1 MHPRFLWDS
10 CFRVTRSLVFFVVFC
25 RSRSLFVLHHIY
37 DILLAFQNKKLESV
51 SAAQSRPNTLTEKKD
66 GSTLPTQSRNKSFT
80 TGNQHKGAHIKQVA
94 KLMTKR
100 YGQEENS
107 SNSKDTPKQVPLWL
121 VHQVSTL
128 K

>member
-1 MHPRFLWDS
+1 
-10 CFRVTRSLVFFVVFC
+10 
-25 RSRSLFVLHHIY
+25 LFVLHHIY